1 MTRRW
6 SLAAAFLLT
15 VVCGFLIVSF
25 GSSTGVFAWADRG
38 GQSTGAVQTQSG
50 TPASPAAD
58 TTITDASIPVDYGTA
73 GTNPTDT
80 SRGEDDKNEHREGD
94 DRGNDHDDGGERD

>member
-38 GQSTGAVQTQSG
+38 GQSAGTVQDQS
-50 TPASPAAD
+50 TSPAAD
-58 TTITDASIPVDYGTA
+58 ITITDASIPVDYGTA
-73 GTNPTDT
+73 GSNASDAPRRD
-80 SRGEDDKNEHREGD
+80 GDDKSEHREGD
-94 DRGNDHDDGGERD
+94 DREGGEHEEGERD